1 MKAPS
6 TVFYTRFQTAVLTS
20 QPPWSLVFR
29 SPSQRSQGS
38 KFHLKTALTVD
49 NSSSMEPE
57 APFLGFLLIGTN
69 SLLHRWR
76 EKCNLFPAQHLKQ
89 LYIGNL
95 VPLMTLSQT
104 KLLGFFL
111 WLFLLCSFHGLNTS
125 GHFVGHK
132 VLQTCHSPCWNEV
145 PRTEQC
151 SLFCLLSLTW
161 NSTALSLP
169 LSLLLPSAAFI
180 ITCGSKSRIGLGAH
194 LSTSVFW
201 MLDSPFTLS
210 FSESWFYQSKY

>member
-20 QPPWSLVFR
+20 QPPWPLVFR

-38 KFHLKTALTVD
+38 KSHLKTALIVD

-57 APFLGFLLIGTN
+57 APFLGFLLIVTN

-89 LYIGNL
+89 STS
-95 VPLMTLSQT
+95 VTLSHS
-104 KLLGFFL
+104 
-111 WLFLLCSFHGLNTS
+111 WLFLRLNS
-125 GHFVGHK
+125 LVGHK
-132 VLQTCHSPCWNEV
+132 VLQICHSPCWNEV

-151 SLFCLLSLTW
+151 SLFCLLSLTRE
-161 NSTALSLP
+161 LYCPSLTTEP
-169 LSLLLPSAAFI
+169 LCFRCSS
-180 ITCGSKSRIGLGAH
+180 SKSRTGLGAH

-201 MLDSPFTLS
+201 MLDSPFTLLR
-210 FSESWFYQSKY
+210 FLWILILPVQILALLWILFC